1 MPKASEREGSEN
13 NYRFLFNHQTQRTSP
28 SVPPLRGTHKMHHD
42 VFVPLYELLQR
53 IGRQF
58 NHVLPITAGRLHDD
72 VSFDTVE
79 PE

>member
-1 MPKASEREGSEN
+1 
-13 NYRFLFNHQTQRTSP
+13 
-28 SVPPLRGTHKMHHD
+28 MHHD

-72 VSFDTVE
+72 VSLDTVE